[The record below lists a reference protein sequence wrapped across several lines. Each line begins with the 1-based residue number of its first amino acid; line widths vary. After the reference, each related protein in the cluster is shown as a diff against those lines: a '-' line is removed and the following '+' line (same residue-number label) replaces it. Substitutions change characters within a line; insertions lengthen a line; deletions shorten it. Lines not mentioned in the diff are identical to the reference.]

1 VTMAAGA
8 DAPAGRGLTS
18 PRARVGPLKTR
29 ESAGNTVDSVRSPGP
44 IRILVAGEH
53 RLSTEGLTQL
63 LREDRRVAVVGQA
76 TSAAEA
82 IARISALEVDIVLID
97 LAAPKADWL
106 DGIGRMARPGPPAV
120 RVIVLSANDSD
131 EFLVRAI
138 ESGASGY
145 LLKDV
150 DLAALSSAI
159 LAVARGEQVLAEG
172 SGRRMLELHKEG
184 GHPLAGLS
192 ERQTEI
198 LKLVGSGLSSKEIA
212 SRLGLREKTVRNQCS
227 RLYARIGVQDRGQAI
242 LYAIRSGLVA

>member
-1 VTMAAGA
+1 M
-8 DAPAGRGLTS
+8 
-18 PRARVGPLKTR
+18 
-29 ESAGNTVDSVRSPGP
+29 
-44 IRILVAGEH
+44 VAEH
-53 RLSTEGLTQL
+53 RLSREGLAQL

-76 TSAAEA
+76 ATAAETV
-82 IARISALEVDIVLID
+82 ARIGALNVDVVLMD
-97 LAAPKADWL
+97 LASPRADWL
-106 DGIGRMARPGPPAV
+106 DAIGRMTGSRPPTV
-120 RVIVLSANDSD
+120 RVVVLSANDSD

-172 SGRRMLELHKEG
+172 AGRRMLELRKEG

-198 LKLVGSGLSSKEIA
+198 LKLVGSGLSSKEIG